1 MNFDVTLHDNSENF
15 KVGFGSVTTQVPTNP
30 VNAYTVVEKI
40 RDGIS
45 KILRVKLYGLD
56 SCLASDDVE
65 LRLIRCY
72 SRKGTRSRWA
82 FPPDEDNVWGYA
94 LLANR
99 EMEEF
104 TYVPVPDW
112 MPNGGVVPT
121 VFSVR
126 DSLGGFLPYV
136 DINIEDILIEAL
148 KPAEGYDWSRCSLVG
163 LNSIGHSHPGTY
175 TIRFDLY
182 KNGRLFGVCRSIVR
196 TGSSSMQFPSNGIR
210 PKFNED
216 GTVSLR
222 YLDESRN
229 MVLDSTYLSIIG

>member
-30 VNAYTVVEKI
+30 VNAYTVVEKL
-40 RDGIS
+40 RAGIS
-45 KILRVKLYGLD
+45 KILRVKLYGLE
-56 SCLASDDVE
+56 SCLASDNVE

-148 KPAEGYDWSRCSLVG
+148 KPADGYDWSRCSLVG

-196 TGSSSMQFPSNGIR
+196 TGSSSKQFPSNGIR
-210 PKFNED
+210 PKFNDD

-222 YLDESRN
+222 YLDKSD
-229 MVLDSTYLSIIG
+229 MVRDSTYLSIIG

>member
-15 KVGFGSVTTQVPTNP
+15 KVDFGSVTTQVPTNS
-30 VNAYTVVEKI
+30 VNAYTVVEKL
-40 RDGIS
+40 RNGIS
-45 KILRVKLYGLD
+45 KILRVKLYGLEG
-56 SCLASDDVE
+56 CLASDDVE

-94 LLANR
+94 LLANKN
-99 EMEEF
+99 MEGF
-104 TYVPVPDW
+104 TYVPVPEW

-126 DSLGGFLPYV
+126 DSLGEFLPYV

-148 KPAEGYDWSRCSLVG
+148 KPAEGSDWNRCSLVG
-163 LNSIGHSHPGTY
+163 LNSVMHLHPGAY
-175 TIRFDLY
+175 MLRFDLY
-182 KNGRLFGVCRSIVR
+182 KNGRLFGACRSIVR
-196 TGSSSMQFPSNGIR
+196 AGASKQFPSNAIR

-222 YLDESRN
+222 YLDASRN